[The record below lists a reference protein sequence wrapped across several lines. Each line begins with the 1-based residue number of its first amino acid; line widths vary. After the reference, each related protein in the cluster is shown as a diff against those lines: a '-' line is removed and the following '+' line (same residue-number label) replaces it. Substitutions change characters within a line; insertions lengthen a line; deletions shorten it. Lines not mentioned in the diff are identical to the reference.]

1 MSFNYKH
8 FNYFIRKYRERIE
21 KTPIQIRCDSS
32 LKISET
38 IEYENDISL
47 DNTKDCNCNNCTK
60 DCYCKENTTD
70 QNKNYSSHQIQII
83 SSP

>member
-47 DNTKDCNCNNCTK
+47 DNTKQCN
-60 DCYCKENTTD
+60 CKENTTD
-70 QNKNYSSHQIQII
+70 KNRNYLSHQIQII